1 MDPVGDAKNAKSMEN
16 LTGQKTFFMIKQ
28 CQTWHYSNFGEIS
41 GIFCVVIMAARLSTP
56 SATSE
61 SDVDDH
67 DADVLMAND
76 TITVCINE
84 CHKTIVLPNL
94 KTWKTGF

>member
-1 MDPVGDAKNAKSMEN
+1 
-16 LTGQKTFFMIKQ
+16 
-28 CQTWHYSNFGEIS
+28 
-41 GIFCVVIMAARLSTP
+41 MAARLSTY

-67 DADVLMAND
+67 DANVLMAND

-84 CHKTIVLPNL
+84 CHKTYMKVCCSEGRCFAKFKDMENRVLEADPEVLFSNVHENDNSIFVKAAL
-94 KTWKTGF
+94 LPRSGLSSF